1 MGFVKVQKNKAFFKR
16 YQVKYRRRR
25 EAKTDYYARKRL
37 ILQDKNKYASPKY
50 RLVVRFSN
58 KDIICQIFSAD
69 LDHDVCIAAAYSHE
83 LPRYGVKLGLTNYA
97 AAYCTGLLLAR
108 RVNKKFGLDE
118 LYAGKVEVDGEDYNV
133 KEEADPD
140 SKAPFRALLDVGLA
154 RTTTGARVFGCLKGA
169 CDGGLDIPHS
179 DRRFPGSKAT
189 EGENAQAKHEP
200 NPEKHREYI
209 FGQHVSNYMRK
220 LQEDGDDVYQAQF
233 KQYIDAGVGPDDLEG
248 LYTEA
253 HKAIRADPLKKRDPK
268 ELGHFKTRDKPK
280 PKDEKYPKKDHKKRK
295 LGVQQRKARIRVK
308 LLARG
313 AAGGAAAPAAAQ

>member
-25 EAKTDYYARKRL
+25 EARTDYYARKRL

-58 KDIICQIFSAD
+58 KDIITQIFSAD
-69 LDHDVCIAAAYSHE
+69 LDHDVCVAAAYAHE
-83 LPRYGVKLGLTNYA
+83 LRRYGVPLGLTNYA

-108 RVNKKFGLDE
+108 RVNKKYGLDD

-133 KEEADPD
+133 KEEAEAEN
-140 SKAPFRALLDVGLA
+140 KAPFRALLDVGLA
-154 RTTTGARVFGCLKGA
+154 RTTTGARIFGALKGA
-169 CDGGLDIPHS
+169 CDGGLDVPHS

-189 EGENAQAKHEP
+189 TGEGAQEKYEP

-209 FGQHVSNYMRK
+209 FGQHVANYMRF
-220 LQEDGDDVYQAQF
+220 LQDKSDDSYQAQF
-233 KQYIDAGVGPDDLEG
+233 KRYIDAKIGADGLEA
-248 LYTEA
+248 LYTKA
-253 HKAIRADPLKKRDPK
+253 HKAIRADPNKKRDVK
-268 ELGHFKTRDKPK
+268 ELGYFKSRDKAK
-280 PKDEKYPKKDHKKRK
+280 PTEFPKKDHKRRK
-295 LGVQQRKARIRVK
+295 VSVQQRKARVRVK

-313 AAGGAAAPAAAQ
+313 KGKAPAAAQ